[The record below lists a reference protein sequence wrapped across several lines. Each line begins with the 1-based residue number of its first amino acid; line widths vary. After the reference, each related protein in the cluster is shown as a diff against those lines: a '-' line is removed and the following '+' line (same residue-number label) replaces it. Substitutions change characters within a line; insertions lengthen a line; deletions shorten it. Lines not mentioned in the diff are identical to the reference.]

1 VLAILPEDMAL
12 DVVGRM
18 LKMEAVQKEVIER
31 VEQTLRSEF
40 MSNLSQTR
48 RRDAHEVMA
57 EIFNNFDRQT
67 ETALSPRWKRKTAN
81 PPSGS
86 RR

>member
-1 VLAILPEDMAL
+1 
-12 DVVGRM
+12 
-18 LKMEAVQKEVIER
+18 
-31 VEQTLRSEF
+31 

-57 EIFNNFDRQT
+57 DIFNNFDRQT
-67 ETALSPRWKRKTAN
+67 ETRFMTRWKRKTAKA
-81 PPSGS
+81 PSAS